1 MFPDS
6 GLHLSA
12 VLFLGCDTKMTG
24 FVPIAHPACAR
35 DVRVRTLS
43 EALPSISHS
52 CIVAT
57 GLVVPHQARV
67 ESEDH
72 PPRTAAPM
80 NPLMSPVPTVNVPL
94 VVLPVVI
101 QVPDVRPPRMRTP
114 TPLPPG
120 PPVTVMVVC
129 VDVPIVAPPPVM
141 IVNMV
146 CAMVDSVA
154 APALMVDI
162 LVVVLILDRHRIH
175 VAAHLLD
182 MTVHLDAAIA
192 LAAILICPFL
202 LLILVAVTIAVRAR
216 VADIGIVVNS
226 VPPNARLPGGI

>member
-1 MFPDS
+1 
-6 GLHLSA
+6 
-12 VLFLGCDTKMTG
+12 
-24 FVPIAHPACAR
+24 
-35 DVRVRTLS
+35 
-43 EALPSISHS
+43 
-52 CIVAT
+52 
-57 GLVVPHQARV
+57 
-67 ESEDH
+67 
-72 PPRTAAPM
+72 M

-101 QVPDVRPPRMRTP
+101 QVPDVRPPRVRTP

-120 PPVTVMVVC
+120 PPVAVVVIS

-141 IVNMV
+141 IVDMV
-146 CAMVDSVA
+146 GAMVDGVA
-154 APALMVDI
+154 APALMMNI

-192 LAAILICPFL
+192 LTAVLVCPFL
-202 LLILVAVTIAVRAR
+202 LLILIAVAVAIRAR

-226 VPPNARLPGGI
+226 VPPNARLPGGV